1 MPEERTEQAT
11 PRRREEARRRGEV
24 PRSAEVAGAA
34 ALLGALLG
42 LRLGGSGAVGGA
54 VEGARWAM
62 SECGGWE
69 PTVESAGRLLL
80 VGLFHGMRM
89 AGPVSV
95 GACVAAAAANLA
107 QTKFLVSAEPLAFRW
122 NRISL
127 SQGLQRIFSRRS
139 AFSVVRSLL
148 KLAAVL
154 LVSFLYLRGR
164 SAAVLGLGQ
173 ASLVNAAGAC
183 GDLIW
188 GLLIRVAAVLL
199 VVAAVDY
206 VFQRHE
212 HEKKLRMTRH
222 EVRQEHKQTEGDPLV
237 RSRIREQQR
246 ALARHRMLE
255 SVKKATVV
263 VTNPV
268 EIAVALKYA
277 TASTASTASTAAPM
291 VVAKG
296 RRLMAERIRAEAQRH
311 GVPIRPSPELARA
324 LYRSVP
330 VGRQIPPELYQ
341 AVAEIL
347 AFVYRLTGRPVG

>member
-1 MPEERTEQAT
+1 M
-11 PRRREEARRRGEV
+11 

-42 LRLGGSGAVGGA
+42 LRLCWSGV
-54 VEGARWAM
+54 VETAAETVRWGM
-62 SECGGWE
+62 RECGGWE
-69 PTVESAGRLLL
+69 PTVESAGRLIL
-80 VGLFHGMRM
+80 VGLYHGMRM
-89 AGPVSV
+89 AGPVSA

-107 QTKFLVSAEPLAFRW
+107 QTKFLVSAQPLAFRW

-127 SQGLQRIFSRRS
+127 TQGLQRIFSRRS

-148 KLAAVL
+148 KLAAVM

-164 SAAVLGLGQ
+164 SDAVLGLAQ
-173 ASLVNAAGAC
+173 ANLVSAAGAC

-188 GLLIRVAAVLL
+188 GLLIRVAGVLL

-212 HEKKLRMTRH
+212 HEKNLRMTRH
-222 EVRQEHKQTEGDPLV
+222 EVREEYKRTEGDPLV

-255 SVKKATVV
+255 FVKKATVV

-268 EIAVALKYA
+268 EIAVAVKYE
-277 TASTASTASTAAPM
+277 TARTAAPM

-296 RRLMAERIRAEAQRH
+296 RRLMADRIRAEAERH
-311 GVPIRPSPELARA
+311 GVPIMPSPDLARA

>member
-1 MPEERTEQAT
+1 
-11 PRRREEARRRGEV
+11 V

-42 LRLGGSGAVGGA
+42 LRLCWSGV
-54 VEGARWAM
+54 VETAAETVRWGM
-62 SECGGWE
+62 RECGGWE
-69 PTVESAGRLLL
+69 PTVESAGRLIL
-80 VGLFHGMRM
+80 VGLYHGMRM
-89 AGPVSV
+89 AGPVSA

-107 QTKFLVSAEPLAFRW
+107 QTKFLVSAQPLAFRW

-127 SQGLQRIFSRRS
+127 TQGLQRIFSRRS

-148 KLAAVL
+148 KLAAVM

-164 SAAVLGLGQ
+164 SDAVLGLAQ
-173 ASLVNAAGAC
+173 ANLVSAAGAC

-188 GLLIRVAAVLL
+188 GLLIRVAGVLL

-212 HEKKLRMTRH
+212 HEKNLRMTRH
-222 EVRQEHKQTEGDPLV
+222 EVREEYKRTEGDPLV

-255 SVKKATVV
+255 FVKKATVV

-268 EIAVALKYA
+268 EIAVAVKYE
-277 TASTASTASTAAPM
+277 TARTAAPM

-296 RRLMAERIRAEAQRH
+296 RRLMADRIRAEAERH
-311 GVPIRPSPELARA
+311 GVPIMPSPDLARA

>member
-1 MPEERTEQAT
+1 MAEERTEQAT
-11 PRRREEARRRGEV
+11 PRRREEARQRGEV

-42 LRLGGSGAVGGA
+42 LRLCWSGV
-54 VEGARWAM
+54 VETAAETVRWGM
-62 SECGGWE
+62 RECGGWE
-69 PTVESAGRLLL
+69 PTVESAGRLIL
-80 VGLFHGMRM
+80 VGLYHGMRM
-89 AGPVSV
+89 AGPVSA

-107 QTKFLVSAEPLAFRW
+107 QTKFLVSAQPLAFRW

-127 SQGLQRIFSRRS
+127 TQGLQRIFSRRS

-148 KLAAVL
+148 KLAAVM

-164 SAAVLGLGQ
+164 SDAVLGLAQ
-173 ASLVNAAGAC
+173 ANLVSAAGAC

-188 GLLIRVAAVLL
+188 GLLIRVAGVLL

-212 HEKKLRMTRH
+212 HEKNLRMTRH
-222 EVRQEHKQTEGDPLV
+222 EVREEYKRTEGDPLV

-255 SVKKATVV
+255 FVKKATVV

-268 EIAVALKYA
+268 EIAVAVKYE
-277 TASTASTASTAAPM
+277 TARTAAPM

-296 RRLMAERIRAEAQRH
+296 RRLMADRIRAEAERH
-311 GVPIRPSPELARA
+311 GVPIMPSPDLARA

>member
-1 MPEERTEQAT
+1 MADERTEQAT
-11 PRRREEARRRGEV
+11 PRRREEARQRGEV

-42 LRLGGSGAVGGA
+42 LRLCWSGV
-54 VEGARWAM
+54 VEAAAETVRWAM
-62 SECGGWE
+62 RECGGWE
-69 PTVESAGRLLL
+69 PTVESAGRLIL

-89 AGPVSV
+89 AGPVSA

-107 QTKFLVSAEPLAFRW
+107 QTKFLVSAQPLAFRW

-127 SQGLQRIFSRRS
+127 TQGLQRIFSRRS

-164 SAAVLGLGQ
+164 SAAVLGLAQ
-173 ASLVNAAGAC
+173 ASLASAAGLC
-183 GDLIW
+183 GELIW
-188 GLLIRVAAVLL
+188 GLLIRVAGVLL

-212 HEKKLRMTRH
+212 HEKNLRMTRH
-222 EVRQEHKQTEGDPLV
+222 EVREEHKRTEGDPLV

-268 EIAVALKYA
+268 QFAVALKYE
-277 TASTASTASTAAPM
+277 TGKTAAPM

-296 RRLMAERIRAEAQRH
+296 RRLMADRIRAEAERH
-311 GVPIRPSPELARA
+311 GVPIMPSPDLARA